1 MLGDNMELIIRQ
13 EYRLIYSATSPNNRL
28 LSIRAIIDDDIVV
41 YRWWSRPKKR
51 WIYEVKTLKWF
62 ETREKLL
69 FPVTETKR
77 VSTSSLGTE
86 INGNY

>member
-1 MLGDNMELIIRQ
+1 MKLNLHQ
-13 EYRLIYSATSPNNRL
+13 EYRLIYGETSPNNRL
-28 LSIRAIIDDDIVV
+28 LSIRAIIDDDIVI

-51 WIYEVKTLKWF
+51 WVYEVKTLKWF

-77 VSTSSLGTE
+77 VSTPSPVTE
-86 INGNY
+86 INGNC